1 MAGDNND
8 QKTAMLGELPPE
20 VKAALNNPPNPQR
33 TMAVG
38 VPAPAPGGSPS
49 TVMLEAPVLPVGNA
63 APRHGG
69 SAVPEMMRN
78 RPEGPLPPVRKPQKK
93 SSAGRWIGGP
103 LVAIVMAFGTA
114 ALARVVMPHKRID
127 APPPPKAMGK
137 VKLTTDPAGASLTV
151 DGKAFPRF
159 TPTTVD
165 GEIGSNLHIVF
176 KVDGYK
182 DKESD
187 VMVIEGEKSLAVKLD
202 KEDPVKVEPK
212 VETPTKPEK
221 PEHSKKTV
229 AVAKT
234 PKEPGGKGSISIR
247 VRPWAIVYVDGQRI
261 RQTPILNYELA
272 AGKHTIELLNEPK
285 GKREKIPVTI
295 KAAGAED
302 IQRDWD
308 K

>member
-20 VKAALNNPPNPQR
+20 VKAALNNPQR

-38 VPAPAPGGSPS
+38 APAPVQGGGSPS
-49 TVMLEAPVLPVGNA
+49 TVMLEAPVLPAGGQA
-63 APRHGG
+63 QAPAPRQG
-69 SAVPEMMRN
+69 AVPEIMRN
-78 RPEGPLPPVRKPQKK
+78 RPEGPLPPVKRPAKK

-187 VMVIEGEKSLAVKLD
+187 VLVAEGEKSLAVKLD
-202 KEDPVKVEPK
+202 KEEAAKPEPK

-221 PEHSKKTV
+221 VDKHKTV
-229 AVAKT
+229 AVTKT
-234 PKEPGGKGSISIR
+234 TKEPAGKGSISIR
-247 VRPWAIVYVDGQRI
+247 VRPWAIVYVDGGRI
-261 RQTPILNYELA
+261 RQTPILNYELSS
-272 AGKHTIELLNEPK
+272 GKHTIELLNEPK

-295 KAAGAED
+295 KAGGAED
-302 IQRDWD
+302 ITRDWD

>member
-20 VKAALNNPPNPQR
+20 VKAALNNPQR

-38 VPAPAPGGSPS
+38 APAPAPGGSPS
-49 TVMLEAPVLPVGNA
+49 TVMLEAPVLPVAHA
-63 APRHGG
+63 APRQG
-69 SAVPEMMRN
+69 SVPEVMRN

-127 APPPPKAMGK
+127 APPMAKAMGK

-165 GEIGSNLHIVF
+165 GEIGSTIHIVF

-202 KEDPVKVEPK
+202 KDEPAKAEPNAKAEPTAKVE
-212 VETPTKPEK
+212 KPD
-221 PEHSKKTV
+221 HGKKTV
-229 AVAKT
+229 AVVKT
-234 PKEPGGKGSISIR
+234 TKEPAGKGSISIR
-247 VRPWAIVYVDGQRI
+247 VRPWAIVYVDGGRI
-261 RQTPILNYELA
+261 RQTPILNYELP

-295 KAAGAED
+295 KAGGSED